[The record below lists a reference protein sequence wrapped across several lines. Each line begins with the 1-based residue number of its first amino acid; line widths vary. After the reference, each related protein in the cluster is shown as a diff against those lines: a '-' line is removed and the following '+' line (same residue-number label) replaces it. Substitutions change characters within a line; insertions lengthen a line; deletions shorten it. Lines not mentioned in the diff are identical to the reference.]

1 MSYFIN
7 KMRERQDGV
16 DDLCLMSGEVTD
28 ANIVNQLGIRL
39 VRGAIHTSVA
49 EVLIICNPF
58 KVLPIYGPSHIKL
71 YQNGALSD
79 VSPHIFGLSEKAYRK
94 MVTAHVPQAV
104 IISGESGAG
113 KTETAKMILH
123 YCSSVASSSS
133 AQAAR
138 MKQIIL
144 ESNPLLEAFGNAKTT
159 RNNNS
164 SRFGKYL
171 ELQFNELGEPAGG
184 TTTNFLLEK
193 VRVTY
198 QQKHE
203 RNFHIFYQML
213 EGAWPE
219 LLQACRMGRAH
230 DYFYLSQSG
239 TFDVPG
245 VDDGRNFREAIPKT
259 KNFKSF
265 IHCEY

>member
-1 MSYFIN
+1 MSYFVN
-7 KMRERQDGV
+7 KMKERQDGV
-16 DDLCLMSGEVTD
+16 EDLCLMSGEITD
-28 ANIVNQLGIRL
+28 ATIVNQLGIRL
-39 VRGAIHTSVA
+39 VRGAIHTSIA

-71 YQNGALSD
+71 YQNGSMSD

-94 MVTAHVPQAV
+94 MVTAHIPQAV

-113 KTETAKMILH
+113 KTESAKMILH
-123 YCSSVASSSS
+123 YCSSVALNSSSQS
-133 AQAAR
+133 QR

-171 ELQFNELGEPAGG
+171 ELQFSESGEPAGG
-184 TTTNFLLEK
+184 STVNFLLEK

-198 QQKHE
+198 PQKNE

-213 EGAWPE
+213 DGAWPE
-219 LLQACRMGRAH
+219 LLQSCKMGRPSE
-230 DYFYLSQSG
+230 YYIQ
-239 TFDVPG
+239 
-245 VDDGRNFREAIPKT
+245 IPNINMNIT
-259 KNFKSF
+259 PFLLIF
-265 IHCEY
+265 HCH